1 MRNFSTMSFECSICE
16 EMNAQMLIGFS
27 TWWDESKIKYFK
39 STTWSAFTSSCPIG
53 WNFDGAWLIK
63 ILLQITIMEFSS
75 TKMDKLSRSFPQ
87 KKLQKHFNVRLIM
100 KFPWFPNAPKVPNIS
115 SRAKSNQI
123 RSRAKLC
130 IWNANSCPWLQ

>member
-1 MRNFSTMSFECSICE
+1 MLFECSICE
-16 EMNAQMLIGFS
+16 MNASNANWIFYLMRWKQN
-27 TWWDESKIKYFK
+27 KV
-39 STTWSAFTSSCPIG
+39 
-53 WNFDGAWLIK
+53 
-63 ILLQITIMEFSS
+63 
-75 TKMDKLSRSFPQ
+75 
-87 KKLQKHFNVRLIM
+87 LQKYNLKHLYVIMSNWLKFRWCLTNQNFTPNYHYGIFFKRKWTSYQDHFHKRNYHIQTHLNVRLIM